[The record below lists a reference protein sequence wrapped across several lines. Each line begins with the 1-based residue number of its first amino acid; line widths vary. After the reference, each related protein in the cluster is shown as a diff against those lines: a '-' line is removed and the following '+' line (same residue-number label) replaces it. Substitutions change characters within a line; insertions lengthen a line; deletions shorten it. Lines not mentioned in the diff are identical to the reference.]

1 VASSTALLKRVLGG
15 TIDRV
20 LLPLLAVTFAGSV
33 TGGMMWSFIG
43 IWAIKRLDASNAQLA
58 FGFLASALAGAAGG
72 YLGGHLSDRLGR
84 KPLMVFGWSL
94 NAIVPLA
101 LLAVGDHLLWGLAM
115 LPIFGFFGSI
125 GNASSQALIPDL
137 LPPER
142 HEAGYAMVR
151 VIQNLGVVFG
161 PVIGGLLLLGDNWT
175 RLFVGVACVGFIP
188 LVLAVKYIPSRG
200 RYAPESPP
208 ERGSF
213 GVIIRD
219 PVFLLF
225 FISGTFSTLV
235 YVAYETVLP
244 ISLVDSHGVSPS
256 TWGFVVV
263 INPLMVVLLQL
274 RITAR
279 LAHVPASIK
288 LSLAILL
295 MGLPFLALTVTSAL
309 PVVAAVIFVFVIGEM
324 LWVPT
329 SQAVVARIAPADI
342 RGAYIGAFGSTFSI
356 GFALTP
362 FIGLQIRGAAGDA
375 VMWIFFALLA
385 TLGAAIAFVACT
397 RAFGLTGAAEGAL
410 EEAAEAAA

>member
-1 VASSTALLKRVLGG
+1 VGALNVLVRRVLGG
-15 TIDRV
+15 SVDRV
-20 LLPLLAVTFAGSV
+20 LLPLLAVTFAGAV

-43 IWAIKRLDASNAQLA
+43 IWAIERLDATNFQLA
-58 FGFLASALAGAAGG
+58 FGFLGGAFAGAAGG
-72 YLGGHLSDRLGR
+72 YLGGHLSDRIGR

-94 NAIVPLA
+94 NAIVPLV
-101 LLAVGDHLLWGLAM
+101 LLAVGSHLYWGLAM
-115 LPIFGFFGSI
+115 LAVFGFFGSI

-161 PVIGGLLLLGDNWT
+161 PFLGGLLLLGDNWT
-175 RLFVGVACVGFIP
+175 RLFVGVACVGFVP
-188 LVLAVKYIPSRG
+188 LVLALKFIPRRG

-213 GVIIRD
+213 GVIVRD

-225 FISGTFSTLV
+225 FVSGTFSTLV

-244 ISLVDSHGVSPS
+244 ISLVDSHGLSAS
-256 TWGFVVV
+256 TWGFIVV

-279 LAHVPASIK
+279 VAHVPASIK

-309 PVVAAVIFVFVIGEM
+309 PVVAAVIFVFVLGEM

-329 SQAVVARIAPADI
+329 SQAVVARIAPEDI

-375 VMWIFFALLA
+375 TMWVFFASLA

-397 RAFGLTGAAEGAL
+397 RAFGLTGAAEGEL
-410 EEAAEAAA
+410 EEAAATAA